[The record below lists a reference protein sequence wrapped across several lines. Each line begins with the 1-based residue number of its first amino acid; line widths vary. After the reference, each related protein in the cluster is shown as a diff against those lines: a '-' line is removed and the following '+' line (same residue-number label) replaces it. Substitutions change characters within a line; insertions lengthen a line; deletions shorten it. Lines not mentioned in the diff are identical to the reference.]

1 MSGLGQHGT
10 ELSKMKQGVSFVTL
24 ISYTAVQ
31 VVQCSSV
38 EPYSPP
44 SYANSTPCPLVDLY
58 PLPSCTN
65 STVSLSCFLIT
76 C

>member
-1 MSGLGQHGT
+1 MVDYKASKLEVIPEVVSGLGQHGT

-38 EPYSPP
+38 G
-44 SYANSTPCPLVDLY
+44 LY
-58 PLPSCTN
+58 PLPSYAN